1 MGGAAWTGS
10 PLWRLPEQLSQ
21 CNIPH
26 CCCHILCAG
35 GLATGYVVCSLPL
48 VIERQRL
55 TNADRQEGRQ
65 TDSKTA
71 RHTDRH
77 KQTDRQT
84 DRNSDRKTDRQ
95 AGRPTDRQPD
105 SKAGRQTD
113 RIVVGS
119 SVG

>member
-84 DRNSDRKTDRQ
+84 GTL
-95 AGRPTDRQPD
+95 T
-105 SKAGRQTD
+105 GRQTD
-113 RIVVGS
+113 RQADRPTDSQTVRQADRQTE
-119 SVG
+119 